1 MGSFFI
7 KKYDINFTSYKKYY
21 TIIARRG
28 KMTLDQTLDRL
39 DISMKKI
46 TLDLIA
52 YREEDPRCE
61 QTLDA
66 LNNLYQIAIKVLNLK
81 RNDKYTFVYSDL
93 EQIKT
98 ILTNAGYIEKS
109 KPLTR

>member
-1 MGSFFI
+1 
-7 KKYDINFTSYKKYY
+7 
-21 TIIARRG
+21 
-28 KMTLDQTLDRL
+28 MTLDQTLDRL
-39 DISMKKI
+39 DISMKKL
-46 TLDLIA
+46 TLDLIV
-52 YREEDPRCE
+52 YREEDPRYE

-66 LNNLYQIAIKVLNLK
+66 LNNLYQMAIKVLKLK

-98 ILTNAGYIEKS
+98 ILTNAGYIEKT

>member
-1 MGSFFI
+1 
-7 KKYDINFTSYKKYY
+7 
-21 TIIARRG
+21 
-28 KMTLDQTLDRL
+28 MTLDQTLDRL

-52 YREEDPRCE
+52 HREEDPRCE

-66 LNNLYQIAIKVLNLK
+66 LNNLYQMAIKVLNLK

>member
-1 MGSFFI
+1 
-7 KKYDINFTSYKKYY
+7 
-21 TIIARRG
+21 
-28 KMTLDQTLDRL
+28 MTLDQTLDRL

-66 LNNLYQIAIKVLNLK
+66 LNNLYQMAIKVLNLK
-81 RNDKYTFVYSDL
+81 S
-93 EQIKT
+93 
-98 ILTNAGYIEKS
+98 NAC
-109 KPLTR
+109 